1 MPPYRN
7 KGSGMQK
14 IIING
19 KEYGSITLPQ
29 TQEAMRV
36 YTIVTRAFAA
46 RRPIKISLLF
56 SPGKLRA
63 LGYYQKGSA
72 RQELEDLELY
82 IELGKALRFNTADAV
97 KLKNSIELINDIAH
111 NHFNIAK
118 RLTLVNK
125 ERRTAISESYLFW
138 DIENFSNI
146 GPIFNDLIDKYE
158 IPDHHIYIAAN
169 PDSLYLFKN
178 EWEANLYDYGK
189 TLKSF
194 NFTKCDH
201 GKNVADGVLLE
212 NFRQLELRNADV
224 YVMTFDRELKGLFVE
239 ACDPSNNLFMM
250 Q

>member
-1 MPPYRN
+1 MH
-7 KGSGMQK
+7 K

-19 KEYGSITLPQ
+19 KDYGSIELPQ
-29 TQEAMRV
+29 TKSAERV
-36 YTIVTRAFAA
+36 YAIVTKAFAS
-46 RRPIKISLLF
+46 RRRLNISLLF
-56 SPGKLRA
+56 SPAKIKA
-63 LGYYQKGSA
+63 LNHYQKGSA
-72 RQELEDLELY
+72 RKELEDLDFY
-82 IELGKALRFNTADAV
+82 IELGKVLRFNTSDAL
-97 KLKNSIELINDIAH
+97 KLKNSIELTNDIAH

-125 ERRTAISESYLFW
+125 EHKSDTRETYLFW

-169 PDSLYLFKN
+169 PDSLYLKKS

-212 NFRQLELRNADV
+212 NFKNLNLKNAEV
-224 YVMTFDRELKGLFVE
+224 YVMTFDRELKSLFVDS
-239 ACDPSNNLFMM
+239 CHPSNNLFMM